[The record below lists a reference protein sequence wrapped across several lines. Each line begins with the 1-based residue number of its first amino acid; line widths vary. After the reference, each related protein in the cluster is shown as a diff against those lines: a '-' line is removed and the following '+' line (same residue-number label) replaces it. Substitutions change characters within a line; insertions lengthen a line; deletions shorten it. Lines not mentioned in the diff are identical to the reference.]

1 MQKIDLQSAIVCE
14 ESAFCSL
21 EISGKQIINSSVKSP
36 KKIDTAVELYVVC
49 CITRIKA
56 RKERAWRNIHGV

>member
-14 ESAFCSL
+14 ESAFGSL

-36 KKIDTAVELYVVC
+36 KKLIQQLSYM
-49 CITRIKA
+49 
-56 RKERAWRNIHGV
+56 

>member
-14 ESAFCSL
+14 ESAFCCL

-36 KKIDTAVELYVVC
+36 KEIDTAVELYVVC
-49 CITRIKA
+49 CITRIKG
-56 RKERAWRNIHGV
+56 RKERAWRNLHGV